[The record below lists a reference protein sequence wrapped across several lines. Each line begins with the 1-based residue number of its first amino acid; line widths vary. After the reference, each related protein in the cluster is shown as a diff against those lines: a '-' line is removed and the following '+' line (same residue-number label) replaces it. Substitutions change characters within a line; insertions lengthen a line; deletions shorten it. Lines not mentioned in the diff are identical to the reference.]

1 MESWKP
7 VIGAENH
14 YLVSNFGN
22 VKRISKNK
30 IIKPFSSRGYLMV
43 DMSVNNTKIRKTVH
57 QLVARAFLDGFE
69 YGDIV
74 NHIDGNKLNNKLDNL
89 EKSTYSLNN
98 IHAHQTKLRTP
109 YKKQS
114 KFFGVSTYT
123 KKYKTKTGIKSYT
136 SYRAFVRV
144 NGKKIFIKESTDELI
159 AAKAYDDY
167 LNSIND
173 TLHTR
178 NFP

>member
-1 MESWKP
+1 MEIWKP

-22 VKRISKNK
+22 VKRISKDK
-30 IIKPFSSRGYLMV
+30 IIKPFLNKGYLMV
-43 DMSVNNTKIRKTVH
+43 AMSVNNTKIRKTIH
-57 QLVARAFLDGFE
+57 QLVARAFFDNFE

-98 IHAHQTKLRTP
+98 TH
-109 YKKQS
+109 KKQP
-114 KFFGVSTYT
+114 KFFGVNTYT
-123 KKYKTKTGIKSYT
+123 RRYKTKTGIKSYPT
-136 SYRAFVRV
+136 YRAFVRV
-144 NGKKIFIKESTDELI
+144 NGKKIFIKESTDKLI

-173 TLHTR
+173 TIHPR